1 MFNSSFANPSS
12 VGIDPDQ
19 YRRAVGLL
27 RGEVE
32 SGTIPGAG
40 LCVGRRGG
48 VVEPEVLGTPPGS
61 RFLVAS
67 LTKPVVAVAAM
78 LLVERGSLGLDDR
91 VVDFLPD
98 FAGDQKDGVR
108 VRHLLTHTSGLPD
121 QLPENVALRASHA
134 PLSAFIE
141 GACRQPLLFPPGTKV
156 RYQSMGFAL
165 LSAIIGR
172 IAGRSLG
179 DFLRTD
185 LFEPLGMHDT
195 ALGVAP
201 ESLGEIATCRLPAE
215 QEGTDWS
222 WNSPYWL
229 GLGAPWGGLVTSLG
243 DYARLSRMML
253 DGGTLG
259 KTRVL
264 GPASVQAMTRNQLN
278 GFPSLPEEERR
289 CRPWGLGWR
298 LQWPGSSA
306 NFGDLLGPNAYGHW
320 GATGTVCWIDPD
332 ADAFFLLFTTL
343 PGDDQ
348 GTHLA
353 RYSNMIA
360 ASLR

>member
-1 MFNSSFANPSS
+1 MQNQNIVNPSRI
-12 VGIDPDQ
+12 GIDPDQ
-19 YRRAVGLL
+19 YQRAVDRL
-27 RGEVE
+27 RTDVE
-32 SGTIPGAG
+32 SGAILSAG

-48 VVEPEVLGTPPGS
+48 TVEPVVFGTAAES

-67 LTKPVVAVAAM
+67 LTKPVVAIAAM
-78 LLVERGSLGLDDR
+78 LLLERGSLDLDDR
-91 VVDFLPD
+91 VVDYLPD
-98 FAGDQKDGVR
+98 FTGDSKEDVR
-108 VRHLLTHTSGLPD
+108 IRHLLTHTSGLPD
-121 QLPENVALRASHA
+121 QLPENTALRASHA
-134 PLSAFIE
+134 QLAAFIE
-141 GACRQPLLFPPGTKV
+141 GTCRHPLLFPPGTRV

-165 LSAIIGR
+165 LAAIIEQIVGR
-172 IAGRSLG
+172 GLG

-185 LFEPLGMHDT
+185 VFEPLQMHST

-201 ESLGEIATCRLPAE
+201 DRSGDIATCRVPPE

-229 GLGAPWGGLVTSLG
+229 GLGAPWGGLVTTLG
-243 DYARLSRMML
+243 DFGRLCRMML

-259 KTRVL
+259 RTRLL
-264 GPASVQAMTRNQLN
+264 GPASIVAMTRNQLV
-278 GFPSLPEEERR
+278 GFPNLPEEDRR

-306 NFGDLLGPNAYGHW
+306 NFGDLLGPNSYGHW
-320 GATGTVCWIDPD
+320 GATGTLCWIDPD
-332 ADAFFLLFTTL
+332 ADAFCLLFTTH

-348 GTHLA
+348 GRHLS
-353 RYSNMIA
+353 RFSNMIA